1 MGKIIAKAQSHAKR
15 GETLRAKELY
25 ESVINVFPN
34 NNRAKVGLSRL
45 NTNFENK
52 QSNKISQDILVE
64 IEFLYNQKQFQAVI
78 DKIVPLS
85 KLYPLKSIP
94 WAILGAASAQ
104 VGDLDQAIIAFK
116 NASSVDPKDAETH
129 YNLGTAFKQAGDL
142 DEAII
147 AYTAAIKLNPK
158 HAFALN
164 NLGTVFEQKQM
175 LDEAIAAYQKAIIS
189 NPNYANAYNNLG
201 VALVQKKNFEEAKLS
216 YHQALELNPHYAQ
229 AYYNLA
235 DVLYK
240 LGRVEESIIASE
252 KALLIEPNYPEALI
266 NLGNVLQSEG
276 HLEKC
281 VLALKKALSLAPS
294 SVQAHYNLGNAL
306 SEQEKFSESILS
318 YKNAISINP
327 EYAEAY
333 VNLARV
339 FKLQKKFE
347 DSLSTYRKALNIKPN
362 YAHAQLGAGD
372 CLRELDRLDEAISHY
387 KLAQKCK
394 PDFGDAFIK
403 EGIVLQLQGKL
414 QQSASVIQTATLLD
428 PENIE
433 THKALADILQQVDKL
448 TEAIDAY
455 NVALSI
461 DNFDPVLY
469 NNYGNVLKDLG
480 RFDEARQAFRKAIEI
495 KPDYYAVNVNLGM
508 LDWLTLNFKSAFE
521 LMEWRWSL
529 DAHELYFGHALES
542 VNPTWNGE
550 EGKDVFVWKEQG
562 IGDEIMFSSLLSE
575 MKEKS
580 NRLIVECDKRL
591 IPLYERSFPSNIN
604 FTYDRSLISAHDY
617 ETQIALGSLP
627 KHFRHELKDFSKVSA
642 GWLKA
647 DPARVKTIREK
658 LSIDKPDKIIGISW
672 FTKSGGSRS
681 TKRNIPLDIL
691 AEYLKRVPGKYV
703 SLQYGDT
710 FEEIAK
716 LRSDSCFE
724 VVTLDEID
732 LFNDIDGLAA
742 LISACDTV
750 ISIDNLTVHLAG
762 ALGVETKVLLPFSS
776 DVRWGASGSDS
787 YWYDHLTLYRK
798 DKSDSWKKQLECLT
812 IDLLG

>member
-1 MGKIIAKAQSHAKR
+1 MEKFSVDHMLKKAKMHILR
-15 GETLRAKELY
+15 GELSKANEIYAAVLESATKHDVTSQSFGSNERYNTSDLSEPKKELIDQLTEMY
-25 ESVINVFPN
+25 VRGHILKLLEQATFLTQKYPNSCVIWNLIG
-34 NNRAKVGLSRL
+34 ASHLK
-45 NTNFENK
+45 TNE
-52 QSNKISQDILVE
+52 
-64 IEFLYNQKQFQAVI
+64 
-78 DKIVPLS
+78 
-85 KLYPLKSIP
+85 
-94 WAILGAASAQ
+94 
-104 VGDLDQAIIAFK
+104 LDQAISAFLK
-116 NASSVDPKDAETH
+116 VIEINPQYSQA
-129 YNLGTAFKQAGDL
+129 YNNLGTAYSSKGEIERAILAYRKAIEINPHYAEALNNIGQAFMKNDEVMEAIKSYEEALSIHPKFYESYYNLGIAFNAIKDWEQAINAFNEAVKLQPTVAETYNDLGIALRAIDKIEDAMQSYNRAISLKPDFFQAYNNLGIALKEVGDIEEAKNTFKKAITINEQYAEAHNNLGTVLKAL
-142 DEAII
+142 DEPEEAMKCYKY
-147 AYTAAIKLNPK
+147 ALLLKPDYAE
-158 HAFALN
+158 ALN
-164 NLGTVFEQKQM
+164 NLGTLIQEQGE
-175 LDEAIAAYQKAIIS
+175 LRGALE
-189 NPNYANAYNNLG
+189 AYNN
-201 VALVQKKNFEEAKLS
+201 
-216 YHQALELNPHYAQ
+216 
-229 AYYNLA
+229 
-235 DVLYK
+235 
-240 LGRVEESIIASE
+240 
-252 KALLIEPNYPEALI
+252 
-266 NLGNVLQSEG
+266 
-276 HLEKC
+276 
-281 VLALKKALSLAPS
+281 
-294 SVQAHYNLGNAL
+294 
-306 SEQEKFSESILS
+306 
-318 YKNAISINP
+318 AIRIMP
-327 EYAEAY
+327 RYAEAIY
-333 VNLARV
+333 NAGAVLA
-339 FKLQKKFE
+339 
-347 DSLSTYRKALNIKPN
+347 
-362 YAHAQLGAGD
+362 
-372 CLRELDRLDEAISHY
+372 
-387 KLAQKCK
+387 
-394 PDFGDAFIK
+394 
-403 EGIVLQLQGKL
+403 
-414 QQSASVIQTATLLD
+414 
-428 PENIE
+428 
-433 THKALADILQQVDKL
+433 
-448 TEAIDAY
+448 
-455 NVALSI
+455 
-461 DNFDPVLY
+461 
-469 NNYGNVLKDLG
+469 DLG
-480 RFDEARQAFRKAIEI
+480 RINEAMEAYNSSLEI
-495 KPDYYAVNVNLGM
+495 KPENAAANVNLGR
-508 LDWLTLNFKSAFE
+508 LKWLTLNFKSAFE

-762 ALGVETKVLLPFSS
+762 ALGVETKVLLPEIAEE
-776 DVRWGASGSDS
+776 RWGASGSDS

-798 DKSDSWKKQLECLT
+798 DKSDSWAKQLECL
-812 IDLLG
+812 INEILDHKVHF